1 MPKRGYNMSYLK
13 KAVKGSIIIFI
24 LGVLSQLIGFI
35 TRIIFARNLTVSE
48 YGAINAI
55 IAFFGFMMIF
65 KDFGLSSGLSKFI
78 PHWILKND
86 KKRIK
91 SAITYTLM
99 FKIIATFLLSLIILF
114 FIHYLVFN
122 YFKISSY
129 FIFIIFLLN
138 FIFLGFIELMSAV
151 FIGYQNQKYYSMIE
165 VIRISSILIISLILF
180 VYLDPIYAVS
190 LAYACGTFITAVFSV
205 FLLNNIFPNFM
216 HTKFVYY
223 KKTYKE
229 MWAYSLPIFVLAIG
243 GIVIGY
249 TDTLMITY
257 FLDTSKSGLYN
268 VALPTAY
275 SLLIFSTIFS
285 VVTIPLVSELYSK
298 KLHKSIIFGIG
309 VAHKYMLL
317 FMLPLALLIASFSK
331 FVITLLYG
339 AKYLGASISLTI
351 LVCGTVFYVLSS
363 FNSSLLNGVGK
374 SNLSARIFMSGA
386 VLNILL
392 NYYLI
397 PRIGIEG
404 AAIATAISYFTM
416 LAVSIYYIDKEFDYS
431 INFAQ
436 IGKIFFSAGIFFILI
451 NILRRLEFSNPYREM
466 SFIIL
471 VSSVVYLVLLFAL
484 RLISKKEIK
493 DMLPA

>member
-243 GIVIGY
+243 GIV
-249 TDTLMITY
+249 
-257 FLDTSKSGLYN
+257 
-268 VALPTAY
+268 
-275 SLLIFSTIFS
+275 
-285 VVTIPLVSELYSK
+285 
-298 KLHKSIIFGIG
+298 
-309 VAHKYMLL
+309 
-317 FMLPLALLIASFSK
+317 
-331 FVITLLYG
+331 
-339 AKYLGASISLTI
+339 
-351 LVCGTVFYVLSS
+351 
-363 FNSSLLNGVGK
+363 
-374 SNLSARIFMSGA
+374 
-386 VLNILL
+386 
-392 NYYLI
+392 
-397 PRIGIEG
+397 
-404 AAIATAISYFTM
+404 
-416 LAVSIYYIDKEFDYS
+416 
-431 INFAQ
+431 
-436 IGKIFFSAGIFFILI
+436 
-451 NILRRLEFSNPYREM
+451 
-466 SFIIL
+466 
-471 VSSVVYLVLLFAL
+471 
-484 RLISKKEIK
+484 
-493 DMLPA
+493 